1 MDTNGIPHISSF
13 SFCLSIHLLSLI
25 PDYVRRYS
33 DSFLERSKRVVT
45 LLLVVTQ
52 SRKWDFQN
60 IADTLT
66 YLHDSCVINDCA
78 FYLPVALLTSF
89 ESLGTLVFVVVYR
102 SFQEPDV
109 VVGPVQPKL
118 NHHLAAHSRAHRHNP
133 ISQLDLF
140 LHPKKQ
146 QPTIAFLSRALPLRS
161 VDCDFLSSRRVLRF
175 VRHLSHTHPR
185 FILEKNKPV
194 YRQLRLSQSG
204 RL

>member
-1 MDTNGIPHISSF
+1 M
-13 SFCLSIHLLSLI
+13 
-25 PDYVRRYS
+25 
-33 DSFLERSKRVVT
+33 
-45 LLLVVTQ
+45 
-52 SRKWDFQN
+52 
-60 IADTLT
+60 T

-89 ESLGTLVFVVVYR
+89 ESLDTLVFVVVYR

-118 NHHLAAHSRAHRHNP
+118 NHHLAAHSRAQRHNP

-140 LHPKKQ
+140 LHPTKQ

-175 VRHLSHTHPR
+175 VRHLFSPTHIHGL
-185 FILEKNKPV
+185 FWKKNKPV

>member
-1 MDTNGIPHISSF
+1 VCVVIATRFLNDRHVWSLCYWSS
-13 SFCLSIHLLSLI
+13 
-25 PDYVRRYS
+25 
-33 DSFLERSKRVVT
+33 RS
-45 LLLVVTQ
+45 Q
-52 SRKWDFQN
+52 ESEIFQN

-89 ESLGTLVFVVVYR
+89 ESLGTLVFVVFYR

-140 LHPKKQ
+140 LHPKKNKVYNCFPLQ
-146 QPTIAFLSRALPLRS
+146 SSSTSFSRLWFSVEQTSSQVRSSSLP
-161 VDCDFLSSRRVLRF
+161 
-175 VRHLSHTHPR
+175 HTST
-185 FILEKNKPV
+185 V
-194 YRQLRLSQSG
+194 YFG
-204 RL
+204 KK

>member
-1 MDTNGIPHISSF
+1 VCVVIATRFLNDQHVWSLCYWSS
-13 SFCLSIHLLSLI
+13 
-25 PDYVRRYS
+25 
-33 DSFLERSKRVVT
+33 RS
-45 LLLVVTQ
+45 Q
-52 SRKWDFQN
+52 ESEIFQN
-60 IADTLT
+60 VADTLT

-89 ESLGTLVFVVVYR
+89 ESLGTFVFVVVYR

-118 NHHLAAHSRAHRHNP
+118 NHHLAAHSPRIAITQSRSLTFSSTQKNNNL
-133 ISQLDLF
+133 QL
-140 LHPKKQ
+140 
-146 QPTIAFLSRALPLRS
+146 
-161 VDCDFLSSRRVLRF
+161 LSSPELFHFVQSTVIFCRADEFSF